1 MAAARNSPIVPGATG
16 AGSERRLPVIAL
28 GSGITALGVV
38 RSLGRARLRPHLV
51 AKPGDF
57 ATRSRW
63 VRGRLLH
70 IPESDDPEALLAGLE
85 LHGVVRSVLIPAT
98 DTWSTAVSRLPAEA
112 RTRFPTS
119 MPSPAILDMLVDKG
133 LFAAALTKHGV
144 PHPRTILVESEA
156 DLDTPDF
163 EQPFLKPRNSQLF
176 AQHYHAKAFT
186 FTTPAEARAAYR
198 RIEDAGLTAVLQ
210 EYIPGPSSDHIFV
223 DGFVDRTGV
232 VRATF
237 ARRRVRMYPPDF
249 GNSTLT
255 ISMPREEAGSAIGN
269 VTRFLEGIGYRGIF
283 SAEFKRDARDGEFKI
298 LEINS
303 RPWWYIGFAAH
314 CGVDVAS
321 MAYRDAI
328 GLAVEDVHDYRVGA
342 RCVLLPQDV
351 RAYVHSR
358 RHNRDHPAFREWLD
372 SWIGATPTVLALD
385 DPLPALTVPSVVA
398 HRRVRRSSRG

>member
-1 MAAARNSPIVPGATG
+1 M
-16 AGSERRLPVIAL
+16 IAL
-28 GSGITALGVV
+28 GSGITVLGVV

-57 ATRSRW
+57 AARSRW
-63 VRGRLLH
+63 VRGRLLE
-70 IPESDDPEALLAGLE
+70 IPESEDPDALFAGLE
-85 LHGVVRSVLIPAT
+85 LHGVVQGVLIPAT
-98 DTWSTAVSRLPAEA
+98 DTWSTAVSRLPAET
-112 RTRFPTS
+112 RERFPTC

-133 LFAAALTKHGV
+133 LFAEALTEHGV
-144 PHPRTILVESEA
+144 PHPRTVMVQSET
-156 DLDTPDF
+156 DLDTPEF

-186 FTTPAEARAAYR
+186 FSTPTEARAAYR
-198 RIEDAGLTAVLQ
+198 RIENVGLTAVLQ

-223 DGFVDRTGV
+223 DGFVDRTSV

-255 ISMPREEAGSAIGN
+255 ISMPREEAGSAVTN
-269 VTRFLEGIGYRGIF
+269 VIRFLEGIGYRGIF
-283 SAEFKRDARDGEFKI
+283 SAEFKRDQRDGEFKL

-314 CGVDVAS
+314 CGVDVAI
-321 MAYRDAI
+321 MAYKDAI
-328 GLAVEDVHDYRVGA
+328 GLPVDDVCDYRVGE
-342 RCVLLPQDV
+342 RCVLLPQDM

-358 RHNRDHPAFREWLD
+358 RHTPDHPALRQWLA

-398 HRRVRRSSRG
+398 RRRVRRPSHG